1 MNCLCMIVVLYYLYS
16 LLCSP
21 SHLSLMW
28 QRIQTLYLL
37 LTLCIQWGSL
47 FIPLGSYT
55 DGDRAGQSFYLLGD
69 IATSES
75 IILAVIVTL
84 LAGWAIVTFKNR
96 KKQMQ
101 LCGFLTIFT
110 ILAPITTIASTWI
123 FALEQPSMP
132 EFHYAYLIFPI
143 AVIAFPILAKKAI
156 RKDDELVRSSNRLR

>member
-1 MNCLCMIVVLYYLYS
+1 
-16 LLCSP
+16 
-21 SHLSLMW
+21 MW

-37 LTLCIQWGSL
+37 LTICIQWGSL

-69 IATSES
+69 IVIGES
-75 IILAVIVTL
+75 IILAVLISIL
-84 LAGWAIVTFKNR
+84 SAWAIMMFKNR

-101 LCGFLTIFT
+101 ICGFLTVFT
-110 ILAPITTIASTWI
+110 LISFITTVVSAWI

-132 EFHYAYLIFPI
+132 EFHFAYLIFPI
-143 AVIAFPILAKKAI
+143 ATIAFPILAKKAI